1 MHSTQLK
8 TKGSEL
14 NFDLSPE
21 DINQTVD
28 RLIAEST
35 AICDQIA
42 SEPNPTF
49 ETVIL
54 PFETCNNRQATDY
67 NMVTFLQDVST
78 EKDVRDASAA
88 ATEKLEA
95 YEIERDSRKDLY
107 AAVNAVYNN
116 KSEMDKL
123 GNEDRRLVEKLILDF
138 KNAGVALSDSDREQ
152 LTTYKKRLSEIKIQ
166 FERNVSTQV
175 GRVLFTREELIG
187 LPVSF
192 FEDRATETVD
202 GVAKYIVTTKTP
214 DYLPV
219 IRYAA
224 IENTRR
230 RISLANSQRCP
241 ENIALLQETVE
252 LRLKV
257 AQLLGYKSYAEL
269 ELSTKMAKTPKT
281 AVDFLND
288 LRTKLNVLGKLEL
301 EQIEELKR
309 AEKAA
314 AGETYTDLFRWDSS
328 YYSNIIKQREH
339 SIDMEEIKE
348 YFSLE
353 AVTRGIL
360 DIYQNM
366 LGLHFAKVENPSV
379 WHPDVVLYEV
389 WEADKESF
397 LGHLYL
403 DLFPR
408 ENKFSHAAMSHI
420 RTGHSNH
427 DGSFEY
433 PASVMLAN
441 FPKATSST
449 PALMQHSDVV
459 TLMHELGHAF
469 HRICSRTKWSR
480 FHGTSV
486 ERDFVEAP
494 SQMLENWAWEPSVLR
509 RFAVH
514 YKTGELIPEDLIKRL
529 VASKNHNAGLG
540 NLFQVAMA
548 LYDMKIHMIED
559 GTIDVKAV
567 YNDIRDEV
575 SHYKSGDEDSWTV
588 ATFAHLIGG
597 YSAGYYGY
605 LWSEVYSADMFETR
619 FLKNGIDN
627 PHTGMDYRREILF
640 PGGSRDASV
649 SLEKFLGRKPDSSA
663 YMRSIGL
670 ASD

>member
-1 MHSTQLK
+1 MSSTQPLS
-8 TKGSEL
+8 KGSGL
-14 NFDLSPE
+14 NFDLSPK
-21 DINQTVD
+21 DISQIVD

-35 AICDQIA
+35 AVCDQVA
-42 SEPNPTF
+42 CEPNPTF
-49 ETVIL
+49 ESVIA
-54 PFETCNNRQATDY
+54 PFEFCNSMQSTDF
-67 NMVTFLQDVST
+67 NLITFLQDVSVD
-78 EKDVRDASAA
+78 KAVRDASAA

-107 AAVNAVYNN
+107 AAVNAVYTN
-116 KSEMDKL
+116 KAEMDNL
-123 GNEDRRLVEKLILDF
+123 DNEDRRLVERLILTF
-138 KNAGVALSDSDREQ
+138 KKAGVALSDSDREQ
-152 LTTYKKRLSEIKIQ
+152 LMTYKKRLSEIKVQ
-166 FERNVSTQV
+166 FERNVSTQD
-175 GRVLFTREELIG
+175 GRVLFTREELAG

-192 FEDRATETVD
+192 FEDRATETTD
-202 GVAKYIVTTKTP
+202 GVERYVVTTKMP

-224 IENTRR
+224 LEDTRR

-241 ENIALLQETVE
+241 ENIALLQETVD

-257 AQLLGYKSYAEL
+257 AQLLGYKSHAEL
-269 ELSTKMAKTPKT
+269 ELSTKMAKTPET
-281 AVDFLND
+281 VMDFLKD
-288 LRTKLNVLGKLEL
+288 LRTKLSVLGNKEL

-309 AEKAA
+309 AEMTA
-314 AGETYTDLFRWDSS
+314 AGDKYTGLFRWDSS
-328 YYSNIIKQREH
+328 YYGNILKQCEHNIK
-339 SIDMEEIKE
+339 MEEVKE

-366 LGLHFAKVENPSV
+366 LSLHFAKVENPSV
-379 WHPDVVLYEV
+379 WHPDVELYEV
-389 WEADKESF
+389 WEADKTTF

-408 ENKFSHAAMSHI
+408 ENKFNHAAMSHI
-420 RTGHSNH
+420 RTGHSNP
-427 DGSFEY
+427 DGSLEY

-459 TLMHELGHAF
+459 TLMHELGHGF

-494 SQMLENWAWEPSVLR
+494 SQMLENWAWEPSVLQK
-509 RFAVH
+509 FAVH
-514 YKTGELIPEDLIKRL
+514 YKTGVPIPEDLIKRL
-529 VASKNHNAGLG
+529 VASKNHGAGLG
-540 NLFQVAMA
+540 NLFQLAMA
-548 LYDMKIHMIED
+548 LYDMEIHMIED

-567 YNDIRDEV
+567 YNGTRDEV
-575 SHYKSGDEDSWTV
+575 SLFKGGDEDSWTM
-588 ATFAHLIGG
+588 ATFGHLIGG

-605 LWSEVYSADMFETR
+605 LWSEVYSADMFEAR
-619 FLKNGIDN
+619 FLKDGIDN
-627 PHTGMDYRREILF
+627 PQTGMDYRREILF

-649 SLEKFLGRKPDSSA
+649 SLEKFLGRKPDSTA
-663 YMRSIGL
+663 FMRSIGL
-670 ASD
+670 TSD